1 MLSPRVAKYLPH
13 MGLLCLFLGV
23 IFAIISVIEYPK
35 DNSIKI
41 GSEIKNVLK
50 FQQLS
55 TAFVLVGGFLLV
67 GPFNSKE

>member
-1 MLSPRVAKYLPH
+1 MTI
-13 MGLLCLFLGV
+13 GV